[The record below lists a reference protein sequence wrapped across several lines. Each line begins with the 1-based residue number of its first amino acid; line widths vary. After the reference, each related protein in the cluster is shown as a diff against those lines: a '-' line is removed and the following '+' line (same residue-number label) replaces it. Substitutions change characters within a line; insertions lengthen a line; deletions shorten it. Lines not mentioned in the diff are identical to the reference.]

1 MHASV
6 GDRLIVHGLHV
17 DDPTRDGEIIEVRGA
32 GGQPPYIVR
41 WSDTGHEGFVFP
53 GPDATI
59 QHFEH
64 DDTTLNG

>member
-1 MHASV
+1 MHATV

-17 DDPTRDGEIIEVRGA
+17 DDAVRDGEILEVRGEN
-32 GGQPPYIVR
+32 GGPPYIVR
-41 WSDTGHEGFVFP
+41 WSDDGHEGFVFP

-64 DDTTLNG
+64 GEAR

>member
-6 GDRLIVHGLHV
+6 GDRLIVHGVHV
-17 DDPTRDGEIIEVRGA
+17 DDPTRDGEILEVRGA

-64 DDTTLNG
+64 DDTKPNG